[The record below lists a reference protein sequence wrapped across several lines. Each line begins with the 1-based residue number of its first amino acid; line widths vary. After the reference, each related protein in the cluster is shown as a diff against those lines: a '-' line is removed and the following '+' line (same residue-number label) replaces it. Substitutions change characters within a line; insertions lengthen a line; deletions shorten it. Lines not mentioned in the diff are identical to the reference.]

1 MAMPFE
7 QADRALPLI
16 QEARRLAAHSGT
28 TTIRTWLAAVEAELQ
43 PNLKDYTACFR
54 ALDDA
59 EHVPQQYLLSEDPY
73 MTTFSPSLFAGYKG
87 VCHMQ
92 FGEPE
97 AAYKV
102 LSEALTHLSIPS
114 ISRRCYI
121 LTDLASACIQRKEI
135 GEACAYAH
143 QALTLTAQAKS
154 PALWQRINDIR
165 QQL

>member
-73 MTTFSPSLFAGYKG
+73 MTTFSPSLFAGYK
-87 VCHMQ
+87 
-92 FGEPE
+92 
-97 AAYKV
+97 AY
-102 LSEALTHLSIPS
+102 
-114 ISRRCYI
+114 R
-121 LTDLASACIQRKEI
+121 LATS
-135 GEACAYAH
+135 
-143 QALTLTAQAKS
+143 L
-154 PALWQRINDIR
+154 
-165 QQL
+165 